1 MHQGKPG
8 NISHDWKLHLKLIDV
23 FAVHSYR
30 TSSGKFSSTISEK
43 SRENIIKKRLWE
55 PIVSRLNNK
64 LKTTT
69 FIEKDFAQKGRF
81 LQNFLKFPRIFH
93 SENLSI
99 AASVKI

>member
-1 MHQGKPG
+1 MYSQYIYIGLVLESFLLQFPRSQEK
-8 NISHDWKLHLKLIDV
+8 
-23 FAVHSYR
+23 
-30 TSSGKFSSTISEK
+30 TSL
-43 SRENIIKKRLWE
+43 KKRLWE

-64 LKTTT
+64 FKTTT

-99 AASVKI
+99 AASAKI